1 MPITLPVASYQAC
14 SPKPPSGYPC
24 PAAHGRTRRKATG
37 LWEEPYGGEPLGEE
51 PYGEEP
57 YGDEESFEAMGY
69 LQDES
74 GNFVVDPANPDERAQ
89 RVLELLNEA
98 GEAQVTEDYD
108 PVTEWLI
115 EAELLD

>member
-1 MPITLPVASYQAC
+1 
-14 SPKPPSGYPC
+14 
-24 PAAHGRTRRKATG
+24 
-37 LWEEPYGGEPLGEE
+37 
-51 PYGEEP
+51 
-57 YGDEESFEAMGY
+57 MGY